1 MIKKKIGQLYESF
14 EKDGYLEYSVGRE
27 LEENKTFGSLSTGV
41 VHSSFHIFDVL
52 F

>member
-1 MIKKKIGQLYESF
+1 MIKKKIGQLYE
-14 EKDGYLEYSVGRE
+14 DGYLEYSVGRE